1 MQSEE
6 TTPLVAH
13 HNLAFPGGYTRSVGP
28 VMGKFLTGLRDGEFV
43 ANTTAAGRVMCPPT
57 EYDPETG
64 ENTLD
69 SWVNCGPGGTVTSFT
84 WIAEPKRKHPL
95 QHPFAFA
102 LVQLDGA
109 DTSLLHALDA
119 PQDSLTIGMR
129 VTAKFKEERVGHI
142 TDIAAFVPEV
152 QS

>member
-1 MQSEE
+1 MQSDAAQ
-6 TTPLVAH
+6 PLVEH
-13 HNLAFPGGYTRSVGP
+13 HLLAFPGGYTRSVGP
-28 VMGKFLTGLRDGEFV
+28 VMSKFLTGLRDETFLG
-43 ANTTAAGRVMCPPT
+43 NKTAAGRVMCPPT

-64 ENTLD
+64 EDTTD
-69 SWVNCGPGGTVTSFT
+69 TWVTCGPSGVVTSYT

-119 PQDSLTIGMR
+119 PVDTLHIGMR
-129 VTAKFKEERVGHI
+129 VTATFKSERVGHI
-142 TDIAAFVPEV
+142 TDIACFVPEAT
-152 QS
+152 S

>member
-1 MQSEE
+1 
-6 TTPLVAH
+6 
-13 HNLAFPGGYTRSVGP
+13 
-28 VMGKFLTGLRDGEFV
+28 MGRFLTGLRDGVFF
-43 ANTTAAGRVMCPPT
+43 ANETTAGRVLCPPM

-64 ENTLD
+64 ENTAD
-69 SWVNCGPGGTVTSFT
+69 TWRQCGPGGVVTSFT

-109 DTSLLHALDA
+109 DTAMLHALDA
-119 PQDSLTIGMR
+119 PQESLSIGMR
-129 VTAKFKEERVGHI
+129 VTAKFKDERVGHI